1 MFSLIIN
8 KLGLIIK
15 NDDPNDLKIGSD
27 VLSYFFFLSALF
39 FSFFN
44 IFFLQAFTSLALINT
59 V

>member
-8 KLGLIIK
+8 RLGLIIK

-27 VLSYFFFLSALF
+27 VLFYFFLSALF